1 MKQPLLYG
9 IVFSLLMPQCVDANE
24 QNQNDQAKLN
34 QAIKTE
40 QQTLQK
46 ALLNKQSLEESTSP
60 NEDYTRFTGKYLTA
74 HPEILEK
81 ILVESLVNTNKQV
94 IPVLIALYK
103 RVPDRD
109 ESLIEWGNAILL
121 TDTNLNGAMVGS

>member
-46 ALLNKQSLEESTSP
+46 ALLNKSQMSVVRMITLALQENTSQ
-60 NEDYTRFTGKYLTA
+60 N
-74 HPEILEK
+74 ILK
-81 ILVESLVNTNKQV
+81 S
-94 IPVLIALYK
+94 
-103 RVPDRD
+103 
-109 ESLIEWGNAILL
+109 
-121 TDTNLNGAMVGS
+121 